1 MIDMDDMTARKDTL
15 IEACFMHVPFDGW
28 TETTLDMASQDSE
41 GNKDAWR
48 QLFDNKVSRAFAHY
62 NQRADRMM
70 AEAFYDWLDAS
81 DMPPPVHVKI
91 RQLILIRLE
100 AARPHKEVV
109 RKSLS
114 YLSRPEHAK
123 LAATSLYAT
132 IDEMWRCAGDTSTDY
147 NFYTKRASLSAVY
160 SATLLAFLAD
170 DTDDM
175 SKTEAFLDRRLAD
188 IAKIPSMKRPFMAA
202 AQTFQQRVQERA
214 SRFAQKMANR
224 R

>member
-1 MIDMDDMTARKDTL
+1 MKDMDDIQARKDRL
-15 IEACFMHVPFDGW
+15 IEACFIHIPFDGW
-28 TETTLDMASQDSE
+28 TEAALEAASQDSE
-41 GNKDAWR
+41 GDAQFWR
-48 QLFDNKVSRAFAHY
+48 QLFDGEVKTVFIHY
-62 NQRADRMM
+62 TALSDRMM
-70 AEAFYDWLDAS
+70 AEAFQGWLESCDV
-81 DMPPPVHVKI
+81 PPPVHQKI

-100 AARPHKEVV
+100 QARPHKEVV

-114 YLSRPEHAK
+114 YLSRPEHASLAPK
-123 LAATSLYAT
+123 LLYNT
-132 IDEMWRCAGDTSTDY
+132 VDEMWRSAGDRSTDF

-170 DTDDM
+170 DTEDM

-202 AQTFQQRVQERA
+202 ADGFRRSFHDRA

>member
-1 MIDMDDMTARKDTL
+1 MIDMDDMTARKDRL

-132 IDEMWRCAGDTSTDY
+132 IDEMWRCAGDTSTDF

-202 AQTFQQRVQERA
+202 TQTFQQRVQERA